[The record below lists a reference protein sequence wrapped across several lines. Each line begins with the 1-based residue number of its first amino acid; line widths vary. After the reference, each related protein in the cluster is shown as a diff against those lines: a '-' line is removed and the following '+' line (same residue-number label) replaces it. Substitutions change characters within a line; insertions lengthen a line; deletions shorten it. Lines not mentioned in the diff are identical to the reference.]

1 MIAKE
6 QKYPVPSIFL
16 AWCYSYYNL
25 DFGDKLKGSIWR
37 KIGTNVGL
45 KVK

>member
-1 MIAKE
+1 MVVNE
-6 QKYPVPSIFL
+6 QKYPAPSIFPV
-16 AWCYSYYNL
+16 WCYSYKL

-37 KIGTNVGL
+37 NSGTNIGL